1 MKKKLLHLQKKRK
14 LPRFYNLLWFNLI
27 SIFMLACG
35 DIEDDEPP
43 QLNHA
48 PVAFNNELEVTQP
61 NNLSIELVASD
72 EDGDALT
79 IFVVGQPEHGTLNG
93 QGISFSYT
101 PDSSYTGSD
110 SFSFRANDGQVDSN
124 LATIS
129 IDILASNNVASQSDN
144 KGYSIFGPEL
154 LDIHLQAIDP
164 NNDKLTYS
172 IVEHP

>member
-61 NNLSIELVASD
+61 NNLSI
-72 EDGDALT
+72 
-79 IFVVGQPEHGTLNG
+79 
-93 QGISFSYT
+93 
-101 PDSSYTGSD
+101 
-110 SFSFRANDGQVDSN
+110 
-124 LATIS
+124 
-129 IDILASNNVASQSDN
+129 
-144 KGYSIFGPEL
+144 
-154 LDIHLQAIDP
+154 
-164 NNDKLTYS
+164 
-172 IVEHP
+172 

>member
-1 MKKKLLHLQKKRK
+1 M
-14 LPRFYNLLWFNLI
+14 
-27 SIFMLACG
+27 
-35 DIEDDEPP
+35 
-43 QLNHA
+43 
-48 PVAFNNELEVTQP
+48 
-61 NNLSIELVASD
+61 
-72 EDGDALT
+72 
-79 IFVVGQPEHGTLNG
+79 VGQPEHGTLNG

-110 SFSFRANDGQVDSN
+110 SSSFRANDGQVDSN

-129 IDILASNNVASQSDN
+129 IDILASNNVAPQSEN

-172 IVEHP
+172 IVEQPKHGILTGDAPALVYLPEEGFEGTDNFSFKTNDGQEDSNLAEISIDVFAGSEADIMTTRPGRSQRSGGPPSMLIFVA